1 MRLFLCEKPSLARDI
16 AKFIGADKRGEGF
29 LSGGGVIVTWARGHL
44 LEQADPVAYGEQYGN
59 LWRLDVLPL
68 IPQQWILEVKKE
80 ARGQFAVI
88 NRLLKQ
94 ADEVVIATDADREG
108 EVIARELLEYCR
120 FQGRVFR
127 LWLSAL
133 DDASIRAALADIW
146 PSEKTEALYRAGV
159 GRGRA
164 DWTTGMNLTRLYT
177 LKAREAGI
185 SGVISVGRV
194 QTPTLAIVVRRDLEI
209 ENFIPKPYSDVIA
222 TLVSDNIA
230 PPAKWGA
237 AALDCDEEG
246 RCVQQGIA
254 AQVVQLCLQAASATV
269 IDCQTK
275 RQKKSAPL
283 AFSLGS
289 LQQACAEKF
298 GMPAQ
303 KVLDIAQSLYETHKL
318 TTYPRTDC
326 GYLPVSMREEVR
338 AVLAALMQTDPSL
351 KSHPALAQLNTSLVS
366 RIWNDKKITAHH
378 GIIPTKHVGDLSRL
392 SADER
397 NVYHLIR
404 QHYLA
409 QFLPQMEVD
418 ATEAT
423 FNIGGQLFRTTGNV
437 TVVAGWKALFTDPT
451 AQPAQT
457 QAEGDVGSDKTDAS
471 RLPPLQAGQT
481 CPVQGAEEKRLQT
494 KPPVPYNDGTLIAAM
509 TNAASFVTDS
519 ALKKVLKENAGI
531 GTEATRA
538 GVIDTL
544 IKRGFMV
551 RDGKVLRS
559 TPTGRDLVNALP
571 AVLTSPGLTALWEQL
586 LDEVAA
592 GRVSLDDFMAKQNAW
607 VSQLVSQG
615 KTQPLAMQA
624 PSGPPCPAC
633 GGRTVQRQGKN
644 GVFFGCVNYP
654 ACRGIAGSGT
664 GGGVLKIPKGLK
676 LNLR

>member
-1 MRLFLCEKPSLARDI
+1 MRLFLCEKPSQARDI
-16 AKFIGADKRGEGF
+16 AKFIGAGQRGDGF
-29 LSGGGVIVTWARGHL
+29 LSGPGVTVTWARGHL
-44 LEQADPVAYGEQYGN
+44 LEQAEPEAYGEQYGN
-59 LWRLDVLPL
+59 PWRLDVLPFV
-68 IPQQWILEVKKE
+68 PQQWKLEVKKDGR
-80 ARGQFAVI
+80 AQFSVI

-94 ADEVVIATDADREG
+94 VDEVVIATDADREG

-133 DDASIRAALADIW
+133 DDASIRNALANIW

-164 DWTTGMNLTRLYT
+164 DWVTGMNLTRLYT

-185 SGVISVGRV
+185 SGVMSVGRV

-222 TLVSDNIA
+222 TLISDNIA
-230 PPAKWGA
+230 FPVKWVA
-237 AALDCDEEG
+237 AAQYCDEEG
-246 RCVQQGIA
+246 RCIQAGIA
-254 AQVVQLCLQAASATV
+254 AQVVELCRQTASATV

-303 KVLDIAQSLYETHKL
+303 QVLDIAQSLYETHKL

-351 KSHPALAQLNTSLVS
+351 KSHPALAQLDTSLVS

-378 GIIPTKHVGDLSRL
+378 GIIPTKQAGDLSRL
-392 SADER
+392 STDER
-397 NVYHLIR
+397 NVYQLIR

-409 QFLPQMEVD
+409 QFLPLMEVD

-423 FNIGGQLFRTTGNV
+423 FNISGQLFRTTGNV
-437 TVVAGWKALFTDPT
+437 VVVAGWKALFTEPSRT
-451 AQPAQT
+451 AQIPADGNEDK
-457 QAEGDVGSDKTDAS
+457 EGVS

-481 CPVQGAEEKRLQT
+481 CRVQGAEEKRLQT

-509 TNAASFVTDS
+509 TNAASFVTDA

-538 GVIDTL
+538 GIIDTL
-544 IKRGFMV
+544 VKRGFLV
-551 RDGKVLRS
+551 RDKKVLRS
-559 TPTGRDLVNALP
+559 TPTGRDLVSALP
-571 AVLTSPGLTALWEQL
+571 SALTSPGLTALWEQL

-592 GRVSLDDFMAKQNAW
+592 GRVSLEDFMAKQNAW
-607 VSQLVSQG
+607 VVQLVSQG
-615 KTQPLAMQA
+615 KSQPLAMQS
-624 PSGPPCPAC
+624 PPGPPCPVC
-633 GGRTVQRQGKN
+633 GGRTAQRQGKN

-654 ACRGIAGSGT
+654 ACRGIAGSG
-664 GGGVLKIPKGLK
+664 GGGPTVKMPKGLK

>member
-1 MRLFLCEKPSLARDI
+1 MRLFLCEKPSQARDI
-16 AKFIGADKRGEGF
+16 AKFIGAGQRGDGF
-29 LSGGGVIVTWARGHL
+29 LSGPGVTVTWARGHL
-44 LEQADPVAYGEQYGN
+44 LEQAEPEAYGEQYGN
-59 LWRLDVLPL
+59 PWRLDVLPL
-68 IPQQWILEVKKE
+68 VPQQWKLEVKKD
-80 ARGQFAVI
+80 ARSQFSVI

-94 ADEVVIATDADREG
+94 VDEVVIATDADREG

-133 DDASIRAALADIW
+133 DDASIRSALANIW

-164 DWTTGMNLTRLYT
+164 DWVTGMNLTRLYT

-185 SGVISVGRV
+185 SGVMSVGRV

-222 TLVSDNIA
+222 TLISDNIA
-230 PPAKWGA
+230 FPVKWVA
-237 AALDCDEEG
+237 AAQYCDEEG
-246 RCVQQGIA
+246 RCIQAGIA
-254 AQVVQLCLQAASATV
+254 AQVVELCRQTASATV

-303 KVLDIAQSLYETHKL
+303 QVLDIAQNLYETHKL

-351 KSHPALAQLNTSLVS
+351 KSHPALAQLDASLVS

-378 GIIPTKHVGDLSRL
+378 GIIPTKQAGDLSRL
-392 SADER
+392 STDER
-397 NVYHLIR
+397 NVYQLIR

-423 FNIGGQLFRTTGNV
+423 FNISGQLFRTTGNV
-437 TVVAGWKALFTDPT
+437 VVVAGWKALFTEPSRT
-451 AQPAQT
+451 AQIPADGNEDK
-457 QAEGDVGSDKTDAS
+457 EGVS

-481 CPVQGAEEKRLQT
+481 CRVQGAEEKRLQT

-509 TNAASFVTDS
+509 TNAASFVTDA

-538 GVIDTL
+538 GIIDTL
-544 IKRGFMV
+544 VKRGFLV
-551 RDGKVLRS
+551 REKKVLRS
-559 TPTGRDLVNALP
+559 TPTGRDLVSALP
-571 AVLTSPGLTALWEQL
+571 SALTSPGLTALWEQL

-592 GRVSLDDFMAKQNAW
+592 GRVSLEDFMAKQNAW
-607 VSQLVSQG
+607 VVQLVSQG
-615 KTQPLAMQA
+615 KSQPLAMQA
-624 PSGPPCPAC
+624 PPGPPCPVC
-633 GGRTVQRQGKN
+633 GGRTAQRQGKN
-644 GVFFGCVNYP
+644 GVFLGCVNYP
-654 ACRGIAGSGT
+654 ACRGIAGSGS
-664 GGGVLKIPKGLK
+664 GGPTVKMPKGLK

>member
-1 MRLFLCEKPSLARDI
+1 MRLFLCEKPSQARDI
-16 AKFIGADKRGEGF
+16 AKFIGAGQRGDGF
-29 LSGGGVIVTWARGHL
+29 LSGPGVTVTWARGHL
-44 LEQADPVAYGEQYGN
+44 LEQAEPEAYGEQYGN
-59 LWRLDVLPL
+59 PWRLDVLPFV
-68 IPQQWILEVKKE
+68 PQQWKLEVKKDGR
-80 ARGQFAVI
+80 AQFSVI

-94 ADEVVIATDADREG
+94 VDEVVIATDADREG

-133 DDASIRAALADIW
+133 DDASIRSALANIW

-164 DWTTGMNLTRLYT
+164 DWVTGMNLTRLYT

-185 SGVISVGRV
+185 SGVMSVGRV

-222 TLVSDNIA
+222 TLISDNIA
-230 PPAKWGA
+230 FPVKWVA
-237 AALDCDEEG
+237 AAQYCDEEG
-246 RCVQQGIA
+246 RCIQAGIA
-254 AQVVQLCLQAASATV
+254 AQVVELCRQTASATV

-303 KVLDIAQSLYETHKL
+303 QVLDIAQSLYETHKL

-351 KSHPALAQLNTSLVS
+351 KSHPALAQLDTSLVS

-378 GIIPTKHVGDLSRL
+378 GIIPTKQAVDLSRL
-392 SADER
+392 STDER
-397 NVYHLIR
+397 NVYQLIR

-409 QFLPQMEVD
+409 QFLPLMEVD

-423 FNIGGQLFRTTGNV
+423 FNISGQLFRTTGNV
-437 TVVAGWKALFTDPT
+437 VVVAGWKALFTEPSRT
-451 AQPAQT
+451 AQIPADGNEDK
-457 QAEGDVGSDKTDAS
+457 EGVS

-481 CPVQGAEEKRLQT
+481 CRVQGAEEKRLQT

-509 TNAASFVTDS
+509 TNAASFVTDA

-538 GVIDTL
+538 GIIDTL
-544 IKRGFMV
+544 VKRGFLV
-551 RDGKVLRS
+551 RDKKVLRS
-559 TPTGRDLVNALP
+559 TPTGRDLVSALP
-571 AVLTSPGLTALWEQL
+571 SALTSPGLTALWEQL

-592 GRVSLDDFMAKQNAW
+592 GRVSLEDFMAKQNAW
-607 VSQLVSQG
+607 VVQLVSQG
-615 KTQPLAMQA
+615 KSQPLAMQS
-624 PSGPPCPAC
+624 PPGPPCPVC
-633 GGRTVQRQGKN
+633 GGRTAQRQGKN

-654 ACRGIAGSGT
+654 ACRGIAGSG
-664 GGGVLKIPKGLK
+664 GGGPTVKMPKGLK

>member
-1 MRLFLCEKPSLARDI
+1 MRLFLCEKPSQARDI
-16 AKFIGADKRGEGF
+16 AKFIGAGQRGDGF
-29 LSGGGVIVTWARGHL
+29 LSGPDVIVTWARGHL
-44 LEQADPVAYGEQYGN
+44 LEQADPEAYGEQYGN
-59 LWRLDVLPL
+59 PWRLDVLPFV
-68 IPQQWILEVKKE
+68 PQQWKLEVKKDGR
-80 ARGQFAVI
+80 AQFSVI

-94 ADEVVIATDADREG
+94 VDEVVIATDADREG
-108 EVIARELLEYCR
+108 EVIARELLEYCS

-133 DDASIRAALADIW
+133 DDASIRNALANIW

-164 DWTTGMNLTRLYT
+164 DWVTGMNLTRLYT

-185 SGVISVGRV
+185 SGVKSVGRV

-230 PPAKWGA
+230 FPVKWVA
-237 AALDCDEEG
+237 AAQYCDEEG
-246 RCVQQGIA
+246 RCIQAGIA
-254 AQVVQLCLQAASATV
+254 EQVVELCRQIASATV

-303 KVLDIAQSLYETHKL
+303 TVLDIAQSLYETHKL

-326 GYLPVSMREEVR
+326 GYLPVSMRDEVR
-338 AVLAALMQTDPSL
+338 AVLAALMQSDPSL
-351 KSHPALAQLNTSLVS
+351 KSHPALAQLDISLVS

-378 GIIPTKHVGDLSRL
+378 GIIPTKQAGNLSRL
-392 SADER
+392 STDER

-437 TVVAGWKALFTDPT
+437 VVVAGWKTLFTEPSQT
-451 AQPAQT
+451 AQISAD
-457 QAEGDVGSDKTDAS
+457 GNDDKEAVS
-471 RLPPLQAGQT
+471 RLSLLQTGQT
-481 CPVQGAEEKRLQT
+481 CRVQGAEEKRLQT
-494 KPPVPYNDGTLIAAM
+494 KTPVPYNDGTLIAAM
-509 TNAASFVTDS
+509 MNAASLVTD
-519 ALKKVLKENAGI
+519 ADLKKVLKENAGI

-538 GVIDTL
+538 GIIDTL
-544 IKRGFMV
+544 VKRGFLV
-551 RDGKVLRS
+551 REKKALHS
-559 TPTGRDLVNALP
+559 TPTGRDLVSALP
-571 AVLTSPGLTALWEQL
+571 SALTSPGLTALWEQL

-592 GRVSLDDFMAKQNAW
+592 GRVSLDDFMAKQKAW
-607 VSQLVSQG
+607 VVQLVSQG
-615 KTQPLAMQA
+615 KLQPLAMQS
-624 PSGPPCPAC
+624 PPGPPCPEC

-654 ACRGIAGSGT
+654 SCRGISGSG
-664 GGGVLKIPKGLK
+664 GLIVKIPKGLK
-676 LNLR
+676 VNLR

>member
-1 MRLFLCEKPSLARDI
+1 MRLFLCEKPSQARDI
-16 AKFIGADKRGEGF
+16 AKFIGAGQRGDGF
-29 LSGGGVIVTWARGHL
+29 LSGPGVTVTWARGHL
-44 LEQADPVAYGEQYGN
+44 LEQAEPEAYGEQYGN
-59 LWRLDVLPL
+59 PWRLDVLPL
-68 IPQQWILEVKKE
+68 VPQQWKLEVKKD
-80 ARGQFAVI
+80 ARSQFSVI

-94 ADEVVIATDADREG
+94 VDEVVIATDADREG

-133 DDASIRAALADIW
+133 DDASIRSALANIW

-164 DWTTGMNLTRLYT
+164 DWVTGMNLTRLYT

-185 SGVISVGRV
+185 SGVMSVGRV

-222 TLVSDNIA
+222 TLISDNIA
-230 PPAKWGA
+230 FPVKWVA
-237 AALDCDEEG
+237 AAQYCDEEG
-246 RCVQQGIA
+246 RCIQAGIA
-254 AQVVQLCLQAASATV
+254 AQVVELCRQTASATV

-303 KVLDIAQSLYETHKL
+303 QVLDIAQSLYETHKL

-351 KSHPALAQLNTSLVS
+351 KSHPALAQLDISLVS

-378 GIIPTKHVGDLSRL
+378 GIIPTKQAGDLSRL
-392 SADER
+392 STDER
-397 NVYHLIR
+397 NVYQLIR

-423 FNIGGQLFRTTGNV
+423 FNISGQLFRTTGNV
-437 TVVAGWKALFTDPT
+437 VVVAGWKALFTEPSRT
-451 AQPAQT
+451 AQIPAD
-457 QAEGDVGSDKTDAS
+457 GNDDKEVAS
-471 RLPPLQAGQT
+471 RLPPLQTGQT
-481 CPVQGAEEKRLQT
+481 CRVQGAEEKRLQT

-509 TNAASFVTDS
+509 TNSASFVTDA

-538 GVIDTL
+538 GIIDTL
-544 IKRGFMV
+544 VKRGFLV
-551 RDGKVLRS
+551 REKKALHS
-559 TPTGRDLVNALP
+559 TPTGRDLISALP
-571 AVLTSPGLTALWEQL
+571 SALTSPGLTALWEQL

-592 GRVSLDDFMAKQNAW
+592 GRVSLEDFMAKQNAW
-607 VSQLVSQG
+607 VVQLVSQG
-615 KTQPLAMQA
+615 KSQPLAMQA
-624 PSGPPCPAC
+624 PPGPPCPVC
-633 GGRTVQRQGKN
+633 GGRTAQRQGKN

-654 ACRGIAGSGT
+654 ACRGIAGSG
-664 GGGVLKIPKGLK
+664 GGGPSMKMSKGLK

>member
-1 MRLFLCEKPSLARDI
+1 MRLFLCEKPSQARDI
-16 AKFIGADKRGEGF
+16 AKFIGAGQRGDGF
-29 LSGGGVIVTWARGHL
+29 LSGPGVTVTWARGHL
-44 LEQADPVAYGEQYGN
+44 LEQAEPEAYGEQYGN
-59 LWRLDVLPL
+59 PWRLDVLPFV
-68 IPQQWILEVKKE
+68 PQQWKLEVKKDGR
-80 ARGQFAVI
+80 AQFSVI

-94 ADEVVIATDADREG
+94 VDEVVIATDADREG

-133 DDASIRAALADIW
+133 DDASIRNALANIW

-164 DWTTGMNLTRLYT
+164 DWVTGMNLTRLYT

-185 SGVISVGRV
+185 SGVMSVGRV

-222 TLVSDNIA
+222 TLISDNIA
-230 PPAKWGA
+230 FPVKWVA
-237 AALDCDEEG
+237 AAQYCDEEG
-246 RCVQQGIA
+246 RCIQAGIA
-254 AQVVQLCLQAASATV
+254 AQVVELCRQTASATV

-303 KVLDIAQSLYETHKL
+303 QVLDIAQSLYETHKL

-338 AVLAALMQTDPSL
+338 AVLAALMQTDPLL
-351 KSHPALAQLNTSLVS
+351 KSHPALAQLDTSLVS

-378 GIIPTKHVGDLSRL
+378 GIIPTKQAGDLSRL
-392 SADER
+392 STDER
-397 NVYHLIR
+397 NVYQLIR

-423 FNIGGQLFRTTGNV
+423 FNISGQLFRTTGNV
-437 TVVAGWKALFTDPT
+437 VVVAGWKALFTEPSRT
-451 AQPAQT
+451 AQIPAD
-457 QAEGDVGSDKTDAS
+457 GNDDKEAAS

-481 CPVQGAEEKRLQT
+481 CRVQGAEEKRLQT

-509 TNAASFVTDS
+509 TNAASFVTDA

-538 GVIDTL
+538 GIIDTL
-544 IKRGFMV
+544 VKRGFLV
-551 RDGKVLRS
+551 RDKKVLRS
-559 TPTGRDLVNALP
+559 TPTGRDLVSALP
-571 AVLTSPGLTALWEQL
+571 SALTSPGLTALWEQL

-592 GRVSLDDFMAKQNAW
+592 GRVSLEDFMAKQNAW
-607 VSQLVSQG
+607 VVQLVSQG
-615 KTQPLAMQA
+615 KSQPLAMQA
-624 PSGPPCPAC
+624 PPGPPCPVC
-633 GGRTVQRQGKN
+633 GGRTAQRQGKN

-654 ACRGIAGSGT
+654 ACRGIAGSGS
-664 GGGVLKIPKGLK
+664 GGPTVKMPKGLK

>member
-1 MRLFLCEKPSLARDI
+1 MRLFLCEKPSQARDI
-16 AKFIGADKRGEGF
+16 AKFIGAGQRGDGF
-29 LSGGGVIVTWARGHL
+29 LSGPGVTVTWARGHL
-44 LEQADPVAYGEQYGN
+44 LEQAEPEAYGEQYGN
-59 LWRLDVLPL
+59 PWRLDVLPFV
-68 IPQQWILEVKKE
+68 PQQWKLEVKKDGR
-80 ARGQFAVI
+80 AQFSVI

-94 ADEVVIATDADREG
+94 VDEVVIATDADREG

-133 DDASIRAALADIW
+133 DDASIRNALANIW

-164 DWTTGMNLTRLYT
+164 DWVTGMNLTRLYT

-185 SGVISVGRV
+185 SGVMSVGRV

-222 TLVSDNIA
+222 TLISDNIA
-230 PPAKWGA
+230 FPVKWVA
-237 AALDCDEEG
+237 AAQYCDEEG
-246 RCVQQGIA
+246 RCIQAGIA
-254 AQVVQLCLQAASATV
+254 AQVVELCRQTASATV

-351 KSHPALAQLNTSLVS
+351 KSHPALAQLDTSLVS

-378 GIIPTKHVGDLSRL
+378 GIIPTKQAGDLSRL
-392 SADER
+392 STDER
-397 NVYHLIR
+397 NVYQLIR

-423 FNIGGQLFRTTGNV
+423 FNISGQLFRTTGNV
-437 TVVAGWKALFTDPT
+437 VVVAGWKALFTEPSRT
-451 AQPAQT
+451 AQIPAD
-457 QAEGDVGSDKTDAS
+457 GNDDKEAAS

-481 CPVQGAEEKRLQT
+481 CRVQGAEEKRLQT

-509 TNAASFVTDS
+509 TNAASFVTDA

-538 GVIDTL
+538 GIIDTL
-544 IKRGFMV
+544 VKRGFLV
-551 RDGKVLRS
+551 RDKKVLRS
-559 TPTGRDLVNALP
+559 TPTGRDLISALP
-571 AVLTSPGLTALWEQL
+571 PALTSPGLTALWEQL

-592 GRVSLDDFMAKQNAW
+592 GRVSLEDFMAKQNAW
-607 VSQLVSQG
+607 VVQLVSQG
-615 KTQPLAMQA
+615 KSQPLAMQA
-624 PSGPPCPAC
+624 PPGPPCPVC
-633 GGRTVQRQGKN
+633 GGRTAQRQGKN

-654 ACRGIAGSGT
+654 ACRGIAGSGS
-664 GGGVLKIPKGLK
+664 GGPSMKMPKGLK

>member
-1 MRLFLCEKPSLARDI
+1 MRLFLCEKPSQARDI
-16 AKFIGADKRGEGF
+16 AKVIGAGQRGDGF
-29 LSGGGVIVTWARGHL
+29 LSGPGVTVTWARGHL
-44 LEQADPVAYGEQYGN
+44 LEQADPEAYGEQYGN
-59 LWRLDVLPL
+59 PWRLDVLPFV
-68 IPQQWILEVKKE
+68 PQQWKLEVKKD
-80 ARGQFAVI
+80 ARSQFSVI

-94 ADEVVIATDADREG
+94 VDEVVIATDADREG

-133 DDASIRAALADIW
+133 DDASIRSALANIW

-164 DWTTGMNLTRLYT
+164 DWVTGMNLTRLYT

-185 SGVISVGRV
+185 SGVMSVGRV

-209 ENFIPKPYSDVIA
+209 EHFIPKPYSDVIA
-222 TLVSDNIA
+222 TLISDNIA
-230 PPAKWGA
+230 FPVKWVA
-237 AALDCDEEG
+237 AAQYCDEEG
-246 RCVQQGIA
+246 RCIQAGIA
-254 AQVVQLCLQAASATV
+254 AQVVELCRQTASATV

-303 KVLDIAQSLYETHKL
+303 QVLDIAQSLYETHKL

-351 KSHPALAQLNTSLVS
+351 KSHPALAQLDTSLVS

-378 GIIPTKHVGDLSRL
+378 GIIPTKQAGDLSRL
-392 SADER
+392 STDER
-397 NVYHLIR
+397 NVYQLIR

-423 FNIGGQLFRTTGNV
+423 FNISGQLFRTTGNV
-437 TVVAGWKALFTDPT
+437 VVVAGWKALFTEPSRT
-451 AQPAQT
+451 AQIPADGNEDK
-457 QAEGDVGSDKTDAS
+457 EGVS

-481 CPVQGAEEKRLQT
+481 CRVQGAEEKRLQT

-509 TNAASFVTDS
+509 TNAASFVTDA

-538 GVIDTL
+538 GIIDTL
-544 IKRGFMV
+544 VKRGFLV
-551 RDGKVLRS
+551 RDKKVLRS
-559 TPTGRDLVNALP
+559 TPTGRDLVSALP
-571 AVLTSPGLTALWEQL
+571 SALTSPGLTALWEQL

-592 GRVSLDDFMAKQNAW
+592 GRVSLEDFMAKQNAW
-607 VSQLVSQG
+607 VVQLVSQG
-615 KTQPLAMQA
+615 KSQPLAMQA
-624 PSGPPCPAC
+624 PPGPPCPVC
-633 GGRTVQRQGKN
+633 GGRTAQRQGKN
-644 GVFFGCVNYP
+644 GVFWGCVNYP
-654 ACRGIAGSGT
+654 ACRGIAGSG
-664 GGGVLKIPKGLK
+664 GGGPSMKMSKGLK

>member
-1 MRLFLCEKPSLARDI
+1 MRLFLCEKPSQARDI
-16 AKFIGADKRGEGF
+16 AKFIGAGQRGDGF
-29 LSGGGVIVTWARGHL
+29 LSGPGVTVTWARGHL
-44 LEQADPVAYGEQYGN
+44 LEQAEPEAYGEQYGN
-59 LWRLDVLPL
+59 PWRLDVLPFV
-68 IPQQWILEVKKE
+68 PQQWKLEVKKD
-80 ARGQFAVI
+80 ARSQFSVI

-94 ADEVVIATDADREG
+94 VDEVVIATDADREG

-133 DDASIRAALADIW
+133 DDASIRNALANIW

-164 DWTTGMNLTRLYT
+164 DWVTGMNLTRLYT

-185 SGVISVGRV
+185 SGVMSVGRV

-209 ENFIPKPYSDVIA
+209 ENFIPKPYSDVIV
-222 TLVSDNIA
+222 TLISDNIA
-230 PPAKWGA
+230 FPVKWVA
-237 AALDCDEEG
+237 AAQYCDEEG
-246 RCVQQGIA
+246 RCIQAGIA
-254 AQVVQLCLQAASATV
+254 AQVVELCRQTASATV

-303 KVLDIAQSLYETHKL
+303 QVLDIAQSLYETHKL

-326 GYLPVSMREEVR
+326 GYLPVSMRDEVR
-338 AVLAALMQTDPSL
+338 AVLAALMKTDPSL
-351 KSHPALAQLNTSLVS
+351 KSHPALAQLDTSLVS
-366 RIWNDKKITAHH
+366 RIWNDRKITAHH
-378 GIIPTKHVGDLSRL
+378 GIIPTKQAGDLSRL
-392 SADER
+392 STDER
-397 NVYHLIR
+397 NVYQLIR

-423 FNIGGQLFRTTGNV
+423 FNISGQLFRTTGNV
-437 TVVAGWKALFTDPT
+437 VVVAGWKALFTEPSQT
-451 AQPAQT
+451 AQSST
-457 QAEGDVGSDKTDAS
+457 DGNDDKEAAS
-471 RLPPLQAGQT
+471 RLPPLQAGQA
-481 CPVQGAEEKRLQT
+481 CRVQGAEEKRLQT

-509 TNAASFVTDS
+509 TNAASFVTDA

-538 GVIDTL
+538 GIIDTL
-544 IKRGFMV
+544 VKRGFLV
-551 RDGKVLRS
+551 REKKVLRS
-559 TPTGRDLVNALP
+559 TPTGRDLVSALP
-571 AVLTSPGLTALWEQL
+571 SALTSPGLTALWEQL

-592 GRVSLDDFMAKQNAW
+592 GRVSLEDFMAKQNAW
-607 VSQLVSQG
+607 VVQLVCQG
-615 KTQPLAMQA
+615 KSQPLAMQA
-624 PSGPPCPAC
+624 PPGPPCPVC
-633 GGRTVQRQGKN
+633 GGRTAQRQGKN

-654 ACRGIAGSGT
+654 ACRGIAGSG
-664 GGGVLKIPKGLK
+664 GGGPSMKMSKGLK

>member
-1 MRLFLCEKPSLARDI
+1 MRLFLCEKPSQARDI
-16 AKFIGADKRGEGF
+16 AKFIGAGQRGDGF
-29 LSGGGVIVTWARGHL
+29 LSGPGVTVTWARGHL
-44 LEQADPVAYGEQYGN
+44 LEQAEPEAYGEQYGN
-59 LWRLDVLPL
+59 PWRLDVLPFV
-68 IPQQWILEVKKE
+68 PQQWKLEVKKDGR
-80 ARGQFAVI
+80 AQFSVI

-94 ADEVVIATDADREG
+94 VDEVVIATDADREG

-133 DDASIRAALADIW
+133 DDASIRNALANIW

-164 DWTTGMNLTRLYT
+164 DWVTGMNLTRLYT

-185 SGVISVGRV
+185 SGVMSVGRV

-209 ENFIPKPYSDVIA
+209 ENFIPKPYSDVIV
-222 TLVSDNIA
+222 TLISGNIA
-230 PPAKWGA
+230 FPVKWVA
-237 AALDCDEEG
+237 AAQYCDEEG
-246 RCVQQGIA
+246 RCIQAGIA
-254 AQVVQLCLQAASATV
+254 AQVVELCRQTASATV

-326 GYLPVSMREEVR
+326 GYLPVSMRDEVR
-338 AVLAALMQTDPSL
+338 AVLAALMQSDPLL
-351 KSHPALAQLNTSLVS
+351 KSHPALAQLDISLVS

-378 GIIPTKHVGDLSRL
+378 GIIPTKQAGNLSRL
-392 SADER
+392 STDEQ
-397 NVYHLIR
+397 NVYQLIR

-423 FNIGGQLFRTTGNV
+423 FNISGQLFRTTGNV
-437 TVVAGWKALFTDPT
+437 VVVAGWKALFTEPSRT
-451 AQPAQT
+451 AQIPAD
-457 QAEGDVGSDKTDAS
+457 GNDDKEAAS

-481 CPVQGAEEKRLQT
+481 CRVQGAEEKRLQT

-509 TNAASFVTDS
+509 TNAASFVTDA

-538 GVIDTL
+538 GIIDTL
-544 IKRGFMV
+544 VKRGFLV
-551 RDGKVLRS
+551 REKKVLRS
-559 TPTGRDLVNALP
+559 TPTGRDLVSALP
-571 AVLTSPGLTALWEQL
+571 SALTSPGLTALWEQL

-592 GRVSLDDFMAKQNAW
+592 GRVSLEDFMAKQNAW
-607 VSQLVSQG
+607 VVQLVSQG
-615 KTQPLAMQA
+615 KSQPLAMQA
-624 PSGPPCPAC
+624 PQGPPCPVC
-633 GGRTVQRQGKN
+633 GGRTAQRQGKN

-654 ACRGIAGSGT
+654 ACRGIAGSGS
-664 GGGVLKIPKGLK
+664 GGPTVKMPKGLK

>member
-1 MRLFLCEKPSLARDI
+1 MRLFLCEKPSQARDI
-16 AKFIGADKRGEGF
+16 AKFIGAGQRGDGF
-29 LSGGGVIVTWARGHL
+29 LSGPGVTVTWARGHL
-44 LEQADPVAYGEQYGN
+44 LEQAEPEAYGGQYGN
-59 LWRLDVLPL
+59 PWRLDVLPL
-68 IPQQWILEVKKE
+68 VPQQWKLEVKKDGR
-80 ARGQFAVI
+80 AQFSVI

-94 ADEVVIATDADREG
+94 VDEVVIATDADREG

-133 DDASIRAALADIW
+133 DDASIRSALANIW

-164 DWTTGMNLTRLYT
+164 DWVTGMNLTRLYT

-185 SGVISVGRV
+185 SGVMSVGRV

-222 TLVSDNIA
+222 TLISDNIA
-230 PPAKWGA
+230 FPVKWVA
-237 AALDCDEEG
+237 AAQYCDEEG
-246 RCVQQGIA
+246 RCIQAGIA
-254 AQVVQLCLQAASATV
+254 AQVVELCRQTASATV

-303 KVLDIAQSLYETHKL
+303 QVLDIAQSLYETHKL

-326 GYLPVSMREEVR
+326 GYLPVSMRDEVR
-338 AVLAALMQTDPSL
+338 AVLAALMQTDPLL
-351 KSHPALAQLNTSLVS
+351 KSHPALAQLDISLVS

-378 GIIPTKHVGDLSRL
+378 GIIPTKQAGDLSRL
-392 SADER
+392 STDER
-397 NVYHLIR
+397 NVYQLIR

-423 FNIGGQLFRTTGNV
+423 FNISGQLFRTTGNV
-437 TVVAGWKALFTDPT
+437 VVVAGWKALFTEPSQT
-451 AQPAQT
+451 AQIPADGNEDK
-457 QAEGDVGSDKTDAS
+457 EGVS
-471 RLPPLQAGQT
+471 RLPPLQARQT
-481 CPVQGAEEKRLQT
+481 CRVQGAEEKRLQT

-509 TNAASFVTDS
+509 TNAASFVTDA

-538 GVIDTL
+538 GIIDTL
-544 IKRGFMV
+544 VKRGFLV
-551 RDGKVLRS
+551 RDKKVLRS
-559 TPTGRDLVNALP
+559 TPTGRDLISALP
-571 AVLTSPGLTALWEQL
+571 PALTSPGLTALWEQL

-607 VSQLVSQG
+607 VVQLVSQG
-615 KTQPLAMQA
+615 KSQPLAMQA
-624 PSGPPCPAC
+624 PPGPPCPVC
-633 GGRTVQRQGKN
+633 GGRTAQRQGKN

-654 ACRGIAGSGT
+654 ACRGIAGSGS
-664 GGGVLKIPKGLK
+664 GGPSMKMPKGLK

>member
-1 MRLFLCEKPSLARDI
+1 MRLFLCEKPSQARDI
-16 AKFIGADKRGEGF
+16 AKFIGAGQRGDGF
-29 LSGGGVIVTWARGHL
+29 LSGPGVTVTWARGHL
-44 LEQADPVAYGEQYGN
+44 LEQAEPEAYGEQYGN
-59 LWRLDVLPL
+59 PWRLDVLPFV
-68 IPQQWILEVKKE
+68 PQQWKLEVKKDGR
-80 ARGQFAVI
+80 AQFSVI

-94 ADEVVIATDADREG
+94 VDEVVIATDADREG

-133 DDASIRAALADIW
+133 DDASIRSALANIW

-164 DWTTGMNLTRLYT
+164 DWVTGMNLTRLYT

-185 SGVISVGRV
+185 SGVMSVGRV

-222 TLVSDNIA
+222 TLISDNIA
-230 PPAKWGA
+230 FPVKWVA
-237 AALDCDEEG
+237 AAQYCDEEG
-246 RCVQQGIA
+246 RCIQAGIA
-254 AQVVQLCLQAASATV
+254 AQVVELCRQTASATV

-303 KVLDIAQSLYETHKL
+303 QVLDIAQSLYETHKL

-351 KSHPALAQLNTSLVS
+351 KSHPALAQLDTSLVS

-378 GIIPTKHVGDLSRL
+378 GIIPTKQAGDLSRL
-392 SADER
+392 STDER
-397 NVYHLIR
+397 NVYQLIR

-423 FNIGGQLFRTTGNV
+423 FNISGQLFRTTGNV
-437 TVVAGWKALFTDPT
+437 VVVAGWKALFTEPSRT
-451 AQPAQT
+451 AQIPAD
-457 QAEGDVGSDKTDAS
+457 GNDDKEAAS

-481 CPVQGAEEKRLQT
+481 CRVQGAEEKRLQT

-509 TNAASFVTDS
+509 TNAASFVTDA

-538 GVIDTL
+538 GIIDTL
-544 IKRGFMV
+544 VKRGFLV
-551 RDGKVLRS
+551 REKKVLRS
-559 TPTGRDLVNALP
+559 TPTGRDLVSALP
-571 AVLTSPGLTALWEQL
+571 SALTSPGLTALWEQL

-592 GRVSLDDFMAKQNAW
+592 GRVSLEDFMAKQNAW
-607 VSQLVSQG
+607 VVQLVSQG
-615 KTQPLAMQA
+615 KSQPLAMQA
-624 PSGPPCPAC
+624 PPGPPCPVC
-633 GGRTVQRQGKN
+633 GGRTAQRQGKN

-654 ACRGIAGSGT
+654 ACRGIAGSGS
-664 GGGVLKIPKGLK
+664 GGPSMKMPKGLK

>member
-1 MRLFLCEKPSLARDI
+1 MRLFLCEKPSQARDI
-16 AKFIGADKRGEGF
+16 AKFIGAGQCGDGF
-29 LSGGGVIVTWARGHL
+29 LSGPGVIVTWARGHL
-44 LEQADPVAYGEQYGN
+44 LEQAEPEAYGEQYGN
-59 LWRLDVLPL
+59 PWRLDVLPFV
-68 IPQQWILEVKKE
+68 PQQWKLEVKKDGR
-80 ARGQFAVI
+80 AQFSVI

-94 ADEVVIATDADREG
+94 VDEVVISTDADREG

-133 DDASIRAALADIW
+133 DDASIRNALANIW
-146 PSEKTEALYRAGV
+146 PSEKTEALYCAGV

-164 DWTTGMNLTRLYT
+164 DWITGMNLTRLYT

-185 SGVISVGRV
+185 SGVMSVGRV

-230 PPAKWGA
+230 FSVKWVA
-237 AALDCDEEG
+237 A
-246 RCVQQGIA
+246 
-254 AQVVQLCLQAASATV
+254 ATV

-326 GYLPVSMREEVR
+326 GYLPVSMRDEVR
-338 AVLAALMQTDPSL
+338 AVLTALMQSDPSL
-351 KSHPALAQLNTSLVS
+351 KSYPALAQLDISLIS
-366 RIWNDKKITAHH
+366 RIWDDKKITAHH
-378 GIIPTKHVGDLSRL
+378 GIIPTKQAGNLSRL
-392 SADER
+392 STDER
-397 NVYHLIR
+397 NVYQLIR

-437 TVVAGWKALFTDPT
+437 VVVAGWKALFTEPSQT
-451 AQPAQT
+451 AQLPAS
-457 QAEGDVGSDKTDAS
+457 GNDDKEAVS
-471 RLPPLQAGQT
+471 RLSPLQAGQT
-481 CPVQGAEEKRLQT
+481 CRLQGAEEKRLQT
-494 KPPVPYNDGTLIAAM
+494 KTPVPYNDGTLIAAM
-509 TNAASFVTDS
+509 MNAASLVTDA

-538 GVIDTL
+538 GIIDTL
-544 IKRGFMV
+544 VKRGFLV
-551 RDGKVLRS
+551 REKKALHS
-559 TPTGRDLVNALP
+559 TSTGRDLVSALP
-571 AVLTSPGLTALWEQL
+571 SALTSPGLTALWEQL

-592 GRVSLDDFMAKQNAW
+592 GRVSLEDFMAKQKAW
-607 VSQLVSQG
+607 VVQLVSQG
-615 KTQPLAMQA
+615 KSQPLAMQS
-624 PSGPPCPAC
+624 PPGPPCPEC

-654 ACRGIAGSGT
+654 LCRGISGSG
-664 GGGVLKIPKGLK
+664 GLIVKIPTGLK
-676 LNLR
+676 VNLR

>member
-1 MRLFLCEKPSLARDI
+1 MRLFLCEKPSQARYI
-16 AKFIGADKRGEGF
+16 AKFIGAGQCGDGF
-29 LSGGGVIVTWARGHL
+29 LSGPGVIVTWARGHL
-44 LEQADPVAYGEQYGN
+44 LEQAEPEAYGEQYGN
-59 LWRLDVLPL
+59 PWRLDVLPFV
-68 IPQQWILEVKKE
+68 PQQWKLEVKKDGR
-80 ARGQFAVI
+80 AQFSVI

-94 ADEVVIATDADREG
+94 VDEVVISTDADREG

-133 DDASIRAALADIW
+133 DDASIRNALANIW
-146 PSEKTEALYRAGV
+146 PSEKTEALYCAGV

-164 DWTTGMNLTRLYT
+164 DWITGMNLTRLYT

-185 SGVISVGRV
+185 SGVMSVGRV

-230 PPAKWGA
+230 FSVKWVA
-237 AALDCDEEG
+237 A
-246 RCVQQGIA
+246 
-254 AQVVQLCLQAASATV
+254 ATV

-326 GYLPVSMREEVR
+326 GYLPVSMRDEVR
-338 AVLAALMQTDPSL
+338 AVLTALMQSDPSL
-351 KSHPALAQLNTSLVS
+351 KSYPALAQLDISLIS
-366 RIWNDKKITAHH
+366 RIWDDKKITAHH
-378 GIIPTKHVGDLSRL
+378 GIIPTKQAGNLSRL
-392 SADER
+392 STDER
-397 NVYHLIR
+397 NVYQLIR

-437 TVVAGWKALFTDPT
+437 VVVAGWKALFTEPSQT
-451 AQPAQT
+451 AQLPAS
-457 QAEGDVGSDKTDAS
+457 GNDDKEAVS
-471 RLPPLQAGQT
+471 RLSPLQAGQT
-481 CPVQGAEEKRLQT
+481 CRLQGAEEKRLQT
-494 KPPVPYNDGTLIAAM
+494 KTPVPYNDGTLIAAM
-509 TNAASFVTDS
+509 MNAASLVTDA

-538 GVIDTL
+538 GIIDTL
-544 IKRGFMV
+544 VKRGFLV
-551 RDGKVLRS
+551 REKKALHS
-559 TPTGRDLVNALP
+559 TSTGRDLVSALP
-571 AVLTSPGLTALWEQL
+571 SALTSPGLTALWEQL

-592 GRVSLDDFMAKQNAW
+592 GRVSLEDFMAKQKAW
-607 VSQLVSQG
+607 VVQLVSQG
-615 KTQPLAMQA
+615 KSQPLAMQS
-624 PSGPPCPAC
+624 PPGPPCPEC

-654 ACRGIAGSGT
+654 LCRGISGSG
-664 GGGVLKIPKGLK
+664 GLIVKIPTGLK
-676 LNLR
+676 VNLR

>member
-1 MRLFLCEKPSLARDI
+1 MRLFLCEKPSQARDI
-16 AKFIGADKRGEGF
+16 AKFIGAGQRGDGF
-29 LSGGGVIVTWARGHL
+29 LSGPGVTVTWARGHL
-44 LEQADPVAYGEQYGN
+44 LEQAEPEAYGEQYGN
-59 LWRLDVLPL
+59 PWRLDVLPFV
-68 IPQQWILEVKKE
+68 PQQWKLEVKKD
-80 ARGQFAVI
+80 ARSQFSVI

-94 ADEVVIATDADREG
+94 VDEVVIATDADREG

-133 DDASIRAALADIW
+133 DDASIRNALANIW

-164 DWTTGMNLTRLYT
+164 DWVTGMNLTRLYT

-185 SGVISVGRV
+185 SGVMSVGRV

-209 ENFIPKPYSDVIA
+209 ENFIPKPYSDVMA
-222 TLVSDNIA
+222 TLISDNIA
-230 PPAKWGA
+230 FPVKWVA
-237 AALDCDEEG
+237 AAQYCDEEG
-246 RCVQQGIA
+246 RCIQAGIA
-254 AQVVQLCLQAASATV
+254 AQVVELCRQTASATV

-303 KVLDIAQSLYETHKL
+303 QVLDIAQSLYETHKL

-338 AVLAALMQTDPSL
+338 AVLAALMQSDPLL
-351 KSHPALAQLNTSLVS
+351 KSHPALAQLDTSLVS

-378 GIIPTKHVGDLSRL
+378 GIIPTKQAGDLSRL
-392 SADER
+392 STDER
-397 NVYHLIR
+397 NVYQLIR

-423 FNIGGQLFRTTGNV
+423 FNISGQLFRTTGNV
-437 TVVAGWKALFTDPT
+437 VVVAGWKALFTEPSRT
-451 AQPAQT
+451 AQIPAD
-457 QAEGDVGSDKTDAS
+457 GNDDKEAAS

-481 CPVQGAEEKRLQT
+481 CRVQGAEEKRLQT

-509 TNAASFVTDS
+509 TNAASFVTDA

-538 GVIDTL
+538 GIIDTL
-544 IKRGFMV
+544 VKRGFLV
-551 RDGKVLRS
+551 RDKKVLRS
-559 TPTGRDLVNALP
+559 TPTGRDLVSALP
-571 AVLTSPGLTALWEQL
+571 SALTSPGLTALWEQL

-592 GRVSLDDFMAKQNAW
+592 GRVSLEDFMAKQNAW
-607 VSQLVSQG
+607 VVQLVSQG
-615 KTQPLAMQA
+615 KSQPLAMQA
-624 PSGPPCPAC
+624 PPGPPCPVC
-633 GGRTVQRQGKN
+633 GGRTAQRQGKN

-654 ACRGIAGSGT
+654 ACRGIAGSGS
-664 GGGVLKIPKGLK
+664 GGPSMKMPKGLK

>member
-1 MRLFLCEKPSLARDI
+1 MRLFLCEKPSQARDI
-16 AKFIGADKRGEGF
+16 AKFIGVGQRGDGF
-29 LSGGGVIVTWARGHL
+29 LSGPGVIVTWARGHL
-44 LEQADPVAYGEQYGN
+44 LEQAEPEAYGEQYGN
-59 LWRLDVLPL
+59 PWRLEALPL
-68 IPQQWILEVKKE
+68 VPQQWKLEVKKDGR
-80 ARGQFAVI
+80 AQFSVI

-94 ADEVVIATDADREG
+94 VDEVVIATDADREG

-133 DDASIRAALADIW
+133 DDASIRSALANIW

-164 DWTTGMNLTRLYT
+164 DWVTGMNLTRLYT

-185 SGVISVGRV
+185 SGVMSVGRV

-230 PPAKWGA
+230 FPVKWVA
-237 AALDCDEEG
+237 AAQYCDEEG
-246 RCVQQGIA
+246 RCIQAGIA
-254 AQVVQLCLQAASATV
+254 AQVVELCRQTASATV

-303 KVLDIAQSLYETHKL
+303 QVLDIAQSLYETHKL

-338 AVLAALMQTDPSL
+338 AVLAALMQSDPSL
-351 KSHPALAQLNTSLVS
+351 KSHPALAQLDISLVS

-378 GIIPTKHVGDLSRL
+378 GIIPTKQAGDLSRL
-392 SADER
+392 STDER
-397 NVYHLIR
+397 NVYQLIR

-423 FNIGGQLFRTTGNV
+423 FNISGQLFRTTGNV
-437 TVVAGWKALFTDPT
+437 VVVAGWKALFTETSRT
-451 AQPAQT
+451 AQIPAD
-457 QAEGDVGSDKTDAS
+457 GNDDKEAAS

-481 CPVQGAEEKRLQT
+481 CRVQGAEEKRLQT

-509 TNAASFVTDS
+509 TNAASFVTEA

-538 GVIDTL
+538 GIIDTL
-544 IKRGFMV
+544 VKRGFLV
-551 RDGKVLRS
+551 REKKALHS
-559 TPTGRDLVNALP
+559 TPTGRDLVSALP
-571 AVLTSPGLTALWEQL
+571 SALTSPGLTALWEQL

-607 VSQLVSQG
+607 VVQLVSQG
-615 KTQPLAMQA
+615 KSQPLAMQA
-624 PSGPPCPAC
+624 PPGPPCPEC

-654 ACRGIAGSGT
+654 ACRGIAGSCS
-664 GGGVLKIPKGLK
+664 GGPSMKMPKGLK
-676 LNLR
+676 LNQR

>member
-1 MRLFLCEKPSLARDI
+1 MRLFLCEKPSQARDI
-16 AKFIGADKRGEGF
+16 AKFIGAGQCGDGF
-29 LSGGGVIVTWARGHL
+29 LSGPGVIVTWARGHL
-44 LEQADPVAYGEQYGN
+44 LEQAEPEAYGEQYGN
-59 LWRLDVLPL
+59 PWRLDVLPFV
-68 IPQQWILEVKKE
+68 PQQWKLEVKKDGR
-80 ARGQFAVI
+80 AQFSVI

-94 ADEVVIATDADREG
+94 VDEVVISTDADREG

-133 DDASIRAALADIW
+133 DDASIRNALANIW
-146 PSEKTEALYRAGV
+146 PSEKTEALYCAGV

-164 DWTTGMNLTRLYT
+164 DWITGMNLTRLYT

-185 SGVISVGRV
+185 SGVMSVGRV

-230 PPAKWGA
+230 FSVKWVA
-237 AALDCDEEG
+237 A
-246 RCVQQGIA
+246 
-254 AQVVQLCLQAASATV
+254 ATV

-326 GYLPVSMREEVR
+326 GYLPVSMRDEVR
-338 AVLAALMQTDPSL
+338 AVLTALMQSDPSL
-351 KSHPALAQLNTSLVS
+351 KSYPALAQLDISLIS
-366 RIWNDKKITAHH
+366 RIWDDKKITAHH
-378 GIIPTKHVGDLSRL
+378 GIIPTKQAGNLSWL
-392 SADER
+392 STDER
-397 NVYHLIR
+397 NVYQLIR

-437 TVVAGWKALFTDPT
+437 VVVAGWKALFTEPSQT
-451 AQPAQT
+451 AQLPAS
-457 QAEGDVGSDKTDAS
+457 GNDDKEAVS
-471 RLPPLQAGQT
+471 RLSPLQAGQT
-481 CPVQGAEEKRLQT
+481 CRLQGAEEKRLQT
-494 KPPVPYNDGTLIAAM
+494 KTPVPYNDGTLIAAM
-509 TNAASFVTDS
+509 MNAASLVTDA

-538 GVIDTL
+538 GIIDTL
-544 IKRGFMV
+544 VKRGFLV
-551 RDGKVLRS
+551 REKKALHS
-559 TPTGRDLVNALP
+559 TSTGRDLVSALP
-571 AVLTSPGLTALWEQL
+571 SALTSPGLTALWEQL

-592 GRVSLDDFMAKQNAW
+592 GRVSLEDFMAKQKAW
-607 VSQLVSQG
+607 VVQLVSQG
-615 KTQPLAMQA
+615 KSQPLAMQS
-624 PSGPPCPAC
+624 PPGPPCPEC

-654 ACRGIAGSGT
+654 LCRGISGSG
-664 GGGVLKIPKGLK
+664 GLIVKIPTGLK
-676 LNLR
+676 VNLR

>member
-1 MRLFLCEKPSLARDI
+1 MRLFLCEKPSQARDI
-16 AKFIGADKRGEGF
+16 AKFIGAGQRGDGF
-29 LSGGGVIVTWARGHL
+29 LSGPGVTVTWARGHL
-44 LEQADPVAYGEQYGN
+44 LEQAEPEAYGGQYGN
-59 LWRLDVLPL
+59 PWRLDVLPFV
-68 IPQQWILEVKKE
+68 PQQWKLEVKKDGR
-80 ARGQFAVI
+80 AQFSVI

-94 ADEVVIATDADREG
+94 VDEVVIATDADREG

-133 DDASIRAALADIW
+133 DDASIRSALANIW

-164 DWTTGMNLTRLYT
+164 DWVTGMNLTRLYT

-185 SGVISVGRV
+185 SGVMSVGRV

-209 ENFIPKPYSDVIA
+209 ENFIPKPYSDVMA
-222 TLVSDNIA
+222 TLISDNIA
-230 PPAKWGA
+230 FPVKWVA
-237 AALDCDEEG
+237 AAQYCDEEG
-246 RCVQQGIA
+246 RCIQAGIA
-254 AQVVQLCLQAASATV
+254 AQVVELCRQTASATV

-303 KVLDIAQSLYETHKL
+303 QVLDIAQSLYETHKL

-351 KSHPALAQLNTSLVS
+351 KSHPALAQLDTSLVS

-378 GIIPTKHVGDLSRL
+378 GIIPTKQAGDLSRL
-392 SADER
+392 STDER
-397 NVYHLIR
+397 NVYQLIR

-423 FNIGGQLFRTTGNV
+423 FNISGQLFRTTGNV
-437 TVVAGWKALFTDPT
+437 VVVAGWKALFTEPSRT
-451 AQPAQT
+451 AQIPADGN
-457 QAEGDVGSDKTDAS
+457 EDKEAAS

-481 CPVQGAEEKRLQT
+481 CRVQGAEEKRLQT

-509 TNAASFVTDS
+509 TNAASFVTDA

-538 GVIDTL
+538 GIIDTL
-544 IKRGFMV
+544 VKRGFLV
-551 RDGKVLRS
+551 REKKVLRS
-559 TPTGRDLVNALP
+559 TPTGRDLVSALP
-571 AVLTSPGLTALWEQL
+571 SALTSPGLTALWEQL

-592 GRVSLDDFMAKQNAW
+592 GRVSLEDFMAKQNAW
-607 VSQLVSQG
+607 VVQLVSQG
-615 KTQPLAMQA
+615 KSQPLAMQA
-624 PSGPPCPAC
+624 PPGPPCPVC
-633 GGRTVQRQGKN
+633 GGRTAQRQGKN

-654 ACRGIAGSGT
+654 ACRGIAGSGS
-664 GGGVLKIPKGLK
+664 GGPTVKMPKGLK

>member
-1 MRLFLCEKPSLARDI
+1 MRLFLCEKPSQARDI
-16 AKFIGADKRGEGF
+16 AKFIGAGQRGDGF
-29 LSGGGVIVTWARGHL
+29 LSGPGVTVTWARGHL
-44 LEQADPVAYGEQYGN
+44 LEQAEPEAYGEQYGN
-59 LWRLDVLPL
+59 PWRLDVLPFV
-68 IPQQWILEVKKE
+68 PQQWKLEVKKD
-80 ARGQFAVI
+80 ARSQFSVI

-94 ADEVVIATDADREG
+94 VDEVVIATDADREG

-133 DDASIRAALADIW
+133 DDASIRNALANIW

-164 DWTTGMNLTRLYT
+164 DWVTGMNLTRLYT

-185 SGVISVGRV
+185 SGVMSVGRV

-222 TLVSDNIA
+222 TLISDNIA
-230 PPAKWGA
+230 FPVKWVA
-237 AALDCDEEG
+237 AAQYCDEEG
-246 RCVQQGIA
+246 RCIQAGIA
-254 AQVVQLCLQAASATV
+254 AQVVELCRQTASATV

-303 KVLDIAQSLYETHKL
+303 QVLDIAQSLYETHKL

-351 KSHPALAQLNTSLVS
+351 KSHPALAQLDTSLVS

-378 GIIPTKHVGDLSRL
+378 GIIPTKQAGDLSRL
-392 SADER
+392 STDER
-397 NVYHLIR
+397 NVYQLIR

-423 FNIGGQLFRTTGNV
+423 FNISGQLFRTTGNV
-437 TVVAGWKALFTDPT
+437 VVVAGWKALFTEPSRT
-451 AQPAQT
+451 AQIPADGNEDK
-457 QAEGDVGSDKTDAS
+457 EGVS

-481 CPVQGAEEKRLQT
+481 CRVQGAEEKRLQT

-509 TNAASFVTDS
+509 TNSASFVTDA

-538 GVIDTL
+538 GIIDTL
-544 IKRGFMV
+544 VKRGFLV
-551 RDGKVLRS
+551 REKKALHS
-559 TPTGRDLVNALP
+559 TPTGRDLISALP
-571 AVLTSPGLTALWEQL
+571 SALTSPGLTALWEQL

-592 GRVSLDDFMAKQNAW
+592 GRVSLEDFMAKQNAW
-607 VSQLVSQG
+607 VVQLVSQG
-615 KTQPLAMQA
+615 KSQPLAMQA
-624 PSGPPCPAC
+624 PPGPPCPVC
-633 GGRTVQRQGKN
+633 GGRTAQRQGKN

-654 ACRGIAGSGT
+654 ACRGIAGSGS
-664 GGGVLKIPKGLK
+664 GGPTVKMPKGLK

>member
-1 MRLFLCEKPSLARDI
+1 MRLFLCEKPSQARDI
-16 AKFIGADKRGEGF
+16 AKFIGAGQRGDGF
-29 LSGGGVIVTWARGHL
+29 LSGPGVIVAWARGHL
-44 LEQADPVAYGEQYGN
+44 LEQADPEAYGEQYGN
-59 LWRLDVLPL
+59 PWRLDVLPFV
-68 IPQQWILEVKKE
+68 PQQWKLEVKKDGR
-80 ARGQFAVI
+80 AQFSVI

-94 ADEVVIATDADREG
+94 VDEVVIATDADREG

-120 FQGRVFR
+120 FQGLVFR

-133 DDASIRAALADIW
+133 DDVSIRNALANIW

-164 DWTTGMNLTRLYT
+164 DWVTGMNLTRLYT

-185 SGVISVGRV
+185 SGVMSVGRV

-209 ENFIPKPYSDVIA
+209 EDFIPKPYSDVIV
-222 TLVSDNIA
+222 TLISDNIA
-230 PPAKWGA
+230 FPVKWVA
-237 AALDCDEEG
+237 AAQYCDEEG
-246 RCVQQGIA
+246 RCIQAGIA
-254 AQVVQLCLQAASATV
+254 AKVVELCRQIASATV

-326 GYLPVSMREEVR
+326 GYLPVSMRDEVR
-338 AVLAALMQTDPSL
+338 AVLAALMQSDPLL
-351 KSHPALAQLNTSLVS
+351 KSHPALAQLDISLVS

-378 GIIPTKHVGDLSRL
+378 GIIPTKQAGNLSRL
-392 SADER
+392 STDER
-397 NVYHLIR
+397 NVYQLIR

-437 TVVAGWKALFTDPT
+437 VVVVGWKALFTETSRT
-451 AQPAQT
+451 AQIPAD
-457 QAEGDVGSDKTDAS
+457 GNDDKEAVL

-481 CPVQGAEEKRLQT
+481 CRVQGAEEKRLQT

-509 TNAASFVTDS
+509 TNAASFVTDA

-538 GVIDTL
+538 GIIDTL
-544 IKRGFMV
+544 VKRGFLV
-551 RDGKVLRS
+551 REKKALHS
-559 TPTGRDLVNALP
+559 TPTGRDLISALP
-571 AVLTSPGLTALWEQL
+571 SALTSPGLTALWEQL

-592 GRVSLDDFMAKQNAW
+592 GRVSLEDFMAKQNAW
-607 VSQLVSQG
+607 VVQLVCQG
-615 KTQPLAMQA
+615 KSQPLAMQS
-624 PSGPPCPAC
+624 PPGPPCPEC

-654 ACRGIAGSGT
+654 LCRGISGN
-664 GGGVLKIPKGLK
+664 GGLIVKIPKGLK
-676 LNLR
+676 VNLR